1 VDQTAYAEGLVVGAV
16 FLAMAAGAVLALR
29 PRPRLAAVLVATA
42 LLQLLLVPGMPWLAR
57 AWSGLAR
64 DASFTGFLAL
74 ELLLALAVVGLPAAG
89 YGLAVPRVCEGFG
102 PRAVG
107 RIWASH
113 YLGGMAA
120 ALAAPFLLIPAI
132 GVTATLALA
141 SACLAIPFLQDRR
154 WGLAALVLLPS
165 AAAAFGDVTFRR
177 EAAGEGERILFYHAD
192 GEGLV
197 EVYERVDDGT
207 RTLLSSRRRQE
218 GGDGPEQAAIER
230 LMGRLPV
237 SLQAT
242 RREVLVIGLGTGVTV
257 GGMLED
263 PAVGRL
269 TCVEI
274 SPGILRAAPLFARAS
289 GGALDSPR
297 VRIVLQDGRSFVRL
311 AKDRYDLI
319 LQELFFTYR
328 AGVGSLYSDEH
339 FRRCRERLA
348 PGGRMAQWISTSQIG
363 PEELRSVVRTFQG
376 VFPHTSLWRVK
387 AYLMLLGGDRPLVCA
402 AGGALRHFVAADGAV
417 AAWAAEAPLNTE
429 DNLLV
434 EYRAPRLFRWL
445 NSLEL
450 MMENLRG
457 LAAIRQDAA
466 VLSKDLP
473 AHFSVGA
480 RRLVAGM
487 LAQAE
492 GDLET
497 ARRELRGALEADPG
511 NDEARQ
517 MLGVLETS
525 R

>member
-1 VDQTAYAEGLVVGAV
+1 
-16 FLAMAAGAVLALR
+16 
-29 PRPRLAAVLVATA
+29 
-42 LLQLLLVPGMPWLAR
+42 
-57 AWSGLAR
+57 
-64 DASFTGFLAL
+64 
-74 ELLLALAVVGLPAAG
+74 
-89 YGLAVPRVCEGFG
+89 
-102 PRAVG
+102 
-107 RIWASH
+107 
-113 YLGGMAA
+113 
-120 ALAAPFLLIPAI
+120 
-132 GVTATLALA
+132 
-141 SACLAIPFLQDRR
+141 
-154 WGLAALVLLPS
+154 
-165 AAAAFGDVTFRR
+165 
-177 EAAGEGERILFYHAD
+177 
-192 GEGLV
+192 
-197 EVYERVDDGT
+197 
-207 RTLLSSRRRQE
+207 
-218 GGDGPEQAAIER
+218 
-230 LMGRLPV
+230 
-237 SLQAT
+237 
-242 RREVLVIGLGTGVTV
+242 
-257 GGMLED
+257 MLED

-311 AKDRYDLI
+311 EKDRYDLI

-387 AYLMLLGGDRPLVCA
+387 AYLMLLGGDRPLVPA
-402 AGGALRHFVAADGAV
+402 AGDALRHFVAADGAV

-473 AHFSVGA
+473 AHYSVGA
-480 RRLVAGM
+480 RRLMAGM